1 MTMPKGFKPKDT
13 KKSKIE
19 DSKSRKEDN
28 NNINTD
34 SNQIKV
40 ARATADDFINK
51 QEDKIVADNVPPKEE
66 VTVDDVSIDEGTA
79 TITTVTTTPT
89 PEGEVLS
96 ETELKVP
103 LQEKEKEVLSE
114 TELKVMSPPPHG
126 PQSSSSSSLGKEDES
141 PSSMSSKLT
150 QNDLD
155 NKKEQRG
162 DTMQYITGKEQRRE
176 KEEVSTA
183 TTTTSYN
190 TAQAQQEQQHSVNR
204 ALDET
209 KNNIRRATDEARKD
223 IPRYT
228 QAANEY
234 QEQTIQTAREIAD
247 NFLESQKE
255 IINSLQSAWL
265 PQIDAANRAFVSS
278 WMSPTSTIE
287 QYSRMVRSF
296 ADNIIIATRL
306 VNNTI
311 FASMEA
317 FNTSMLQAKD
327 NTKDISRIG
336 VNISRS
342 FGQTLNSAN
351 NTNRGDPTQIPK
363 EDVPGEVE
371 KIISQQ
377 GGIEGQ
383 RKEVNVESYSK
394 TASLGQILK
403 DLNFP
408 ANKAK
413 IVEFV
418 EVRNPHADIVSSLQK
433 IQDREYQNV
442 SEVAKAAGLVY

>member
-1 MTMPKGFKPKDT
+1 MLTFLDDDVHLILKMTMPKGFKPKDT
-13 KKSKIE
+13 KQSKIE

-114 TELKVMSPPPHG
+114 TELKVMSPPPPHG

-150 QNDLD
+150 QNAQNDLD
-155 NKKEQRG
+155 NKKEQWG

-265 PQIDAANRAFVSS
+265 PQIDAANRVFVSS
-278 WMSPTSTIE
+278 WMSP
-287 QYSRMVRSF
+287 RHL
-296 ADNIIIATRL
+296 ADNYARVVSSFVDNTIAATR
-306 VNNTI
+306 VANNAV
-311 FASMEA
+311 FANMEA
-317 FNTSMLQAKD
+317 FKTSIQNARD
-327 NTKDISRIG
+327 NVREFSRIG
-336 VNISRS
+336 VNSARTFEQTSRDTTTR
-342 FGQTLNSAN
+342 F
-351 NTNRGDPTQIPK
+351 
-363 EDVPGEVE
+363 
-371 KIISQQ
+371 
-377 GGIEGQ
+377 
-383 RKEVNVESYSK
+383 SY
-394 TASLGQILK
+394 
-403 DLNFP
+403 
-408 ANKAK
+408 
-413 IVEFV
+413 
-418 EVRNPHADIVSSLQK
+418 
-433 IQDREYQNV
+433 
-442 SEVAKAAGLVY
+442 